1 MTIRHRKKS
10 RHHRGRH
17 WTGTRSKRGA
27 GNRGGRGR
35 AGIGKRASH
44 RKDMF
49 IHSEKYIGKHGF
61 KSVKQRK
68 YFDKPSLNVDQL
80 DKMADSL
87 VHKKLA
93 EKKTEGIEVNIEKL
107 GYGKLIGKGF
117 VKNKMIVHTLAC
129 TESAKQKIEEAGGKV
144 IIDE

>member
-1 MTIRHRKKS
+1 MTFRHRKKS
-10 RHHRGRH
+10 RHVRGKH

-35 AGIGKRASH
+35 AGLGKRAAH

-49 IHSEKYIGKHGF
+49 ILSEKYLGKHGF
-61 KSVKQRK
+61 RSVKQRK
-68 YFDKPSLNVDQL
+68 GFHPKAINVYYL
-80 DKMADSL
+80 DKIAESL

-93 EKKTEGIEVNIEKL
+93 EKKTDGIEIYLEKL

-117 VKNKMIVHTLAC
+117 VKNKLIIHVPAFTQ
-129 TESAKQKIEEAGGKV
+129 SAKEKVEEAGGKIV
-144 IIDE
+144 EE